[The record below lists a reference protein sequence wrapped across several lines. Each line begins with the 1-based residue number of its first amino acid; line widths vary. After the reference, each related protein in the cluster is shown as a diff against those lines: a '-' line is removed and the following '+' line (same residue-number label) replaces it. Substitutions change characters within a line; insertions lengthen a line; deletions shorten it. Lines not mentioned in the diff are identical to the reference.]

1 MLLPNSMEIT
11 NERLREFQEA
21 YKQDFGED
29 ISPEEAREMLSRLAT
44 FYELL
49 LRPLPNNDDEHETA
63 KYCTFDS
70 NGSFATLKE
79 KKH

>member
-1 MLLPNSMEIT
+1 MEIT
-11 NERLREFQEA
+11 NERPREFQEV

-29 ISPEEAREMLSRLAT
+29 ISQEEAREKLSRLVM

-49 LRPLPNNDDEHETA
+49 LRPLQHNDDKQETIKDCA
-63 KYCTFDS
+63 FDS

-79 KKH
+79 KKR